1 MAFSKEDEILIEKNT
16 TTERLHCYPFS

>member
-1 MAFSKEDEILIEKNT
+1 MVFQRRWDFDQKFT